1 MATRCILGVMT
12 TPPGAPAKQRGIV
25 HTLAGDLRGMF
36 TSGKD
41 FKAHRVVKRTLA
53 DLEEFYLTEEHQKR
67 LARAGFLKRWILR
80 MWWLFKGL
88 VLKLSP
94 ARRLMLALG
103 LFVFSNINVR
113 GENYTLNFPGV
124 GVALILLVL
133 ALELRDKL
141 VAHDELET
149 GRTLQK
155 ALMPSAAP
163 VIAGWDIW
171 LYTQSANE
179 VSGDLVDALTLGPD
193 RTALLLADVAG
204 KGLSAALLS
213 AKLQATVRA
222 LMVDADIV
230 VAGLELFMKRAKV
243 GNSLMV
249 DADIAVAGLDA
260 ARQVPPPLPG
270 ASGGSQPRLPTLG
283 DLGEHVNH
291 IMYRDGVR
299 GRFATMVC
307 LLVSA
312 NSGAVRLLN
321 AGHMAPLVLRGLV
334 IEELPRGSVAL
345 GMVPVTTYF
354 EQATQLGAGDTLV
367 VYSDGVTEAMNGAR
381 DFFGDE
387 QLRAVLGGQRG
398 RTAAETGQAVVDAV
412 TRFVGDAPVHDD
424 VSLVV
429 VRRTG

>member
-1 MATRCILGVMT
+1 MLRSMVAPPA
-12 TPPGAPAKQRGIV
+12 PPGKDKGIFA
-25 HTLAGDLRGMF
+25 TLAGDVGSVF
-36 TSGKD
+36 GGKQAAG
-41 FKAHRVVKRTLA
+41 AHRVARRTLT
-53 DLEEFYLTEEHQKR
+53 DLEEFYLTEEHRKR
-67 LARAGFLKRWILR
+67 LARAGIVKRFILR
-80 MWWLFKGL
+80 LWWLFKGL

-103 LFVFSNINVR
+103 LFNLTGLRVSAPIHGTDIDF
-113 GENYTLNFPGV
+113 TFPNFGLGLV
-124 GVALILLVL
+124 LLVL

-149 GRTLQK
+149 GRTIQR

-163 VIAGWDIW
+163 VLDGWDIW

-179 VSGDLVDALTLGPD
+179 VSGDLVDALTLGER

-222 LMVDADIV
+222 FVVDADDRRYTATGEREN
-230 VAGLELFMKRAKV
+230 AGGSRPY
-243 GNSLMV
+243 G
-249 DADIAVAGLDA
+249 DA
-260 ARQVPPPLPG
+260 LPG
-270 ASGGSQPRLPTLG
+270 LPSLG
-283 DLGEHVNH
+283 DLGERVNH

-307 LLVSA
+307 LLLTST
-312 NSGAVRLLN
+312 SGAVRLLN
-321 AGHMAPLVLRGLV
+321 AGHMAPLVLRAYS

-345 GMVPVTTYF
+345 GMVPVASYE
-354 EQATQLGAGDTLV
+354 EQAVEITTGDTLV

-381 DFFGDE
+381 DFFGDD
-387 QLRAVLGGQRG
+387 QLRAVLNAQRG
-398 RTAAETGQAVVDAV
+398 RSAAEVGQAVVEAV
-412 TRFVGDAPVHDD
+412 TRFVGEAPVHDD

-429 VRRTG
+429 VRRTK